1 MHDGDVKP
9 LERNHS
15 DYKKNFD
22 ELPFERILE
31 KFRLRKSIEVLSN
44 IPVDHVDKVLEIGPG
59 YSALSVELFPNSR
72 MVLLEPSEDL
82 QRHNNARFFNSTN
95 IAVLGDD
102 LESFFNSP
110 NKDSFDLVILSSVFH
125 EFINPNLELSRI
137 HSLLSDN
144 GQLFM
149 VVPNNESIHRLLGV
163 HIGVLKSSTSLT
175 TTEQIMQQHANY
187 SSSEITKKLE
197 EHNFKVEFLT
207 TNFVKPHTHLQMQ
220 QWVDDG
226 SLTTEMLEHLYDL
239 SKFFAPYNSE
249 IFLLARKS
257 HNGN

>member
-31 KFRLRKSIEVLSN
+31 KFRLRKSIEILSN
-44 IPVDHVDKVLEIGPG
+44 IHVDNVEKILEVGPG
-59 YSALSVELFPNSR
+59 YSALSVELFPNSKK
-72 MVLLEPSEDL
+72 VLLEPSEDL
-82 QRHNNARFFNSTN
+82 RRHNEARFVNSTN
-95 IAVLGDD
+95 IEVLGND

-110 NKDSFDLVILSSVFH
+110 NIDSFDLVILSSVFH

-137 HSLLSDN
+137 HSLLSEN

-163 HIGVLKSSTSLT
+163 HMGLLKSSTSLT
-175 TTEQIMQQHANY
+175 STEQIMQQHANY
-187 SSSEITKKLE
+187 SSSEIAKKLE
-197 EHNFKVEFLT
+197 EHNFKIEIST
-207 TNFVKPHTHLQMQ
+207 TSFVKPHTHLQMQ
-220 QWVDDG
+220 QWVDEG
-226 SLTTEMLEHLYDL
+226 SLTTEKLEHLYDL
-239 SKFFAPYNSE
+239 SEFFAPYNSE

-257 HNGN
+257 DNGD